1 MGFFENLKLSLS
13 GILAN
18 KMRSF
23 LTMLGIIIG
32 ISAVIT
38 ITTIGNSVSST
49 LSNTM
54 NKLGGTNNIYLYLEA
69 KYPENDED
77 WDTWEYP
84 EITSD
89 DTITDD
95 MIEELAEYLG
105 DDFKSVL
112 LTSYGGSGTATN
124 PNGEDYANVEINGVN
139 DGYCDDISSTIKL
152 LKGRWITKR
161 DCKEVKNVAMVSDV
175 FVRSYFGTEDIN
187 PIGQSFE
194 IDMNGTMQSYVIVG
208 VYEYNNALFGK
219 PDTSIPEKDRSTTVW
234 TSVTY
239 ATKSN
244 SNEYD
249 NNSIEGYQY
258 LQINA
263 QPSTDMNMFQM
274 NVQNFFDEKYA
285 DNPNWHTYLY
295 NSASEMSTIT
305 TVLNV
310 VTLAITIIAGISL
323 IVGGVGVMNI
333 MLVSITE
340 RTKEIG
346 IRKALGAKKSSI
358 RGQFI
363 TEAIML
369 CLIGGIIGILS
380 GIINS
385 IIIAQV
391 AKYVL
396 TNYYPD
402 EMSIISLTVSPNVL
416 AIVISVIFSMLTG
429 VFFGYYPANKAAK
442 MNPID
447 ALRYE

>member
-1 MGFFENLKLSLS
+1 MGFFENLKLSLN
-13 GILAN
+13 GIISN

-54 NKLGGTNNIYLYLEA
+54 NQLGGINNIYLYLEA
-69 KYPENDED
+69 KYPETDEE

-84 EITSD
+84 EMTSD
-89 DTITDD
+89 DTITDE
-95 MIEELAEYLG
+95 MIEELGEYLG
-105 DDFKSVL
+105 EDFRSVIL
-112 LTSYGGSGTATN
+112 SSYGGGGVATN
-124 PNGEDYANVEINGVN
+124 PNGEDYANVDIQGVN
-139 DGYCDDISSTIKL
+139 DGYCDDVSSTLKL
-152 LKGRWITKR
+152 LKGRWISKR
-161 DCKEVKNVAMVSDV
+161 DCKEVRNVALVSDT
-175 FVRSYFGTEDIN
+175 FVKNYFGNDDIN
-187 PIGQSFE
+187 PIGKSFE
-194 IDMNGTMQSYVIVG
+194 IDMNGLVQNYVIIG

-219 PDTSIPEKDRSTTVW
+219 PDTSIPEKDRSTTVF
-234 TSVTY
+234 TSVSF
-239 ATKSN
+239 ANKSN
-244 SNEYD
+244 PSSENALT
-249 NNSIEGYQY
+249 GYQNI
-258 LQINA
+258 QINA
-263 QPSTDMNMFQM
+263 QPFADMDMFQM
-274 NVQNFFDEKYA
+274 NVQNFFEDKYV

-295 NSASEMSTIT
+295 NSASEMSSIT
-305 TVLNV
+305 TALNV

-346 IRKALGAKKSSI
+346 IRKALGAKNNSI

-380 GIINS
+380 GILNS
-385 IIIAQV
+385 VIIAIV

-402 EMSIISLTVSPNVL
+402 EMSIISLTVSPNIL
-416 AIVISVIFSMLTG
+416 AIIISVIFSMLTG

>member
-1 MGFFENLKLSLS
+1 MGFFENLKLSLN
-13 GILAN
+13 GIISN

-38 ITTIGNSVSST
+38 ITTIGNSVSTT

-54 NKLGGTNNIYLYLEA
+54 NKLGGLNYLYLNLDA
-69 KYPENDED
+69 KYPENEED
-77 WDTWEYP
+77 WDDWEYP
-84 EITSD
+84 ELTSN
-89 DTITDD
+89 DTIKSDTIDQ
-95 MIEELAEYLG
+95 LAEYLG
-105 DDFKSVL
+105 NDFKYAVINN
-112 LTSYGGSGTATN
+112 YIGDGTATN
-124 PNGEDYANVEINGVN
+124 PNGKDYANVSISGIN
-139 DGYCDDISSTIKL
+139 DGYCQDVSSTINL
-152 LKGRWITKR
+152 LKGRWITSR
-161 DCKEVKNVAMVSDV
+161 DCTEIKNVAMVSDK
-175 FVRSYFGTEDIN
+175 FVSNYFGDENIN
-187 PIGQSFE
+187 PIGQTIE
-194 IDMNGTMQSYVIVG
+194 VDINGTICNFVIIG
-208 VYEYNNALFGK
+208 EYEYNNAVFGK
-219 PDTSIPEKDRSTTVW
+219 PDTSIPEKDRSTTIW
-234 TSVTY
+234 TSCNY
-239 ATKSN
+239 KL
-244 SNEYD
+244 
-249 NNSIEGYQY
+249 NNSDSENTVDGYQY
-258 LQINA
+258 LQISANDGVDI
-263 QPSTDMNMFQM
+263 STFQA
-274 NVQNFFDEKYA
+274 NVDQFFADYYA
-285 DNPNWHTYLY
+285 NNPNWQVSTY
-295 NSASEMSTIT
+295 NTSSDMKSIT
-305 TVLNV
+305 TALNV

-346 IRKALGAKKSSI
+346 IRKALGAKNNSI

-363 TEAIML
+363 MEAIMI

-385 IIIAQV
+385 VIIAQV

-402 EMSIISLTVSPNVL
+402 QMSIISLTVSPNVL
-416 AIVISVIFSMLTG
+416 AIIISVVFSMLTG

>member
-13 GILAN
+13 GIVSN

-38 ITTIGNSVSST
+38 ITTIGNSVSAT

-54 NKLGGTNNIYLYLEA
+54 NKLGGVNYLYINLDA

-84 EITSD
+84 QVTSD
-89 DTITDD
+89 DTIKDST
-95 MIEELAEYLG
+95 IEQLAKYLG
-105 DDFKSVL
+105 DDFKYVVISN
-112 LTSYGGSGTATN
+112 YIADGKATN
-124 PNGEDYANVEINGVN
+124 PNGEDYANVSISGVN
-139 DGYCDDISSTIKL
+139 DGYCQDMSSNIKL
-152 LKGRWITKR
+152 LKGRWITDR
-161 DCKEVKNVAMVSDV
+161 DCKENKNVAMVSDK
-175 FVRSYFGTEDIN
+175 FVKNYFGNENVN
-187 PIGQSFE
+187 PIGQNIE
-194 IDMNGTMQSYVIVG
+194 VDLNGSICNFVIVG
-208 VYEYNNALFGK
+208 VYEYSNAIFGK
-219 PDTSIPEKDRSTTVW
+219 PDTSVPEQDRSTTLW
-234 TSVTY
+234 TSSTY
-239 ATKSN
+239 KSPSS
-244 SNEYD
+244 SNDE
-249 NNSIEGYQY
+249 NQVEGYQN
-258 LQINA
+258 LQICANNGV
-263 QPSTDMNMFQM
+263 DMTEFQSK
-274 NVQNFFDEKYA
+274 VDQFFEDYYA
-285 DNPNWHTYLY
+285 DNPNWHTYTY
-295 NSASEMSTIT
+295 NASSDMSAIT
-305 TVLNV
+305 TALNV

-346 IRKALGAKKSSI
+346 IRKALGAKKGSI

-363 TEAIML
+363 MEAIMI

-402 EMSIISLTVSPNVL
+402 QMSMISLTVSPNVL

>member
-1 MGFFENLKLSLS
+1 MGFLENLRLSLS
-13 GILAN
+13 GILSN

-54 NKLGGTNNIYLYLEA
+54 NKLGGTNYIYLFLEA
-69 KYPENDED
+69 KYPEDDEA
-77 WDTWEYP
+77 WETWEYP

-89 DTITDD
+89 DTIK
-95 MIEELAEYLG
+95 EETIDALAEYLG
-105 DDFKSVL
+105 DDYKGVL
-112 LTSYGGSGTATN
+112 LSEYGGSGITTN
-124 PNGEDYANVEINGVN
+124 TKNLENYANVEVQGLN
-139 DGYCDDISSTIKL
+139 DGFCQYLSSAVTL
-152 LKGRWITKR
+152 LKGRWITDRDVREKR
-161 DCKEVKNVAMVSDV
+161 NVAIVSDTFVKN
-175 FVRSYFGTEDIN
+175 YFGDESIN
-187 PIGQSFE
+187 PIGQNIE
-194 IDMNGTMQSYVIVG
+194 VDMNGNMLNFVIVG
-208 VYEYNNALFGK
+208 VYEYSNAYFGK
-219 PDTSIPEKDRSTTVW
+219 PDTSIPEKDRYTTLW
-234 TSVTY
+234 TSVSY
-239 ATKSN
+239 A
-244 SNEYD
+244 
-249 NNSIEGYQY
+249 NSINPDSETQVEGYTE

-263 QPSTDMNMFQM
+263 NDGVDMTTFQA
-274 NVQNFFDEKYA
+274 NVDLFFEDYYA
-285 DNPNWHTYLY
+285 DNQNWHTYSY
-295 NSASEMSTIT
+295 NTSSEMETINMA
-305 TVLNV
+305 LSI

-346 IRKALGAKKSSI
+346 IRKALGAKKGSI
-358 RGQFI
+358 KGQFI

-385 IIIAQV
+385 IVIAQV
-391 AKYVL
+391 AKYL
-396 TNYYPD
+396 LINYYPD
-402 EMSIISLTVSPNVL
+402 EMSLISLTVEPNVL
-416 AIVISVIFSMLTG
+416 AIIISVIFSMLTG
-429 VFFGYYPANKAAK
+429 VFFGYYPANKASK

>member
-1 MGFFENLKLSLS
+1 MGFLENLKLSLS
-13 GILAN
+13 GIVSN

-38 ITTIGNSVSST
+38 ITTIGNSVSAT

-54 NKLGGTNNIYLYLEA
+54 NKLGGVNYLYIYLDA
-69 KYPENDED
+69 KYPENQED
-77 WDTWEYP
+77 WDDWEYP
-84 EITSD
+84 EVTSD
-89 DTITDD
+89 DTIKDST
-95 MIEELAEYLG
+95 IEQLAEYLG
-105 DDFKSVL
+105 DDFKYVVINN
-112 LTSYGGSGTATN
+112 YVGDGKATN
-124 PNGEDYANVEINGVN
+124 PNGEDYANVSISGVN
-139 DGYCDDISSTIKL
+139 DGYCEDISATIKL
-152 LKGRWITKR
+152 LKGRWITDR
-161 DCKEVKNVAMVSDV
+161 DCKENKNVTMVSDK
-175 FVRSYFGTEDIN
+175 FVKNYFGDENVN
-187 PIGQSFE
+187 PIGQNIE
-194 IDMNGTMQSYVIVG
+194 VDLNGSICNFVIVG
-208 VYEYNNALFGK
+208 VYEYSNALFGK
-219 PDTSIPEKDRSTTVW
+219 PDASIPEKDRSTTLW
-234 TSVTY
+234 TSSTY
-239 ATKSN
+239 QAPSSSSDETQV
-244 SNEYD
+244 
-249 NNSIEGYQY
+249 EGYQN
-258 LQINA
+258 LQICANNGV
-263 QPSTDMNMFQM
+263 DMATFQS
-274 NVQNFFDEKYA
+274 NVDQFFEDYYA
-285 DNPNWHTYLY
+285 DNPNWHTSTY
-295 NSASEMSTIT
+295 NASSDMTAIT
-305 TVLNV
+305 TALNV

-346 IRKALGAKKSSI
+346 IRKALGAKKGSI

-363 TEAIML
+363 MEAIMI

-402 EMSIISLTVSPNVL
+402 EMGMISLTVSPNVL
-416 AIVISVIFSMLTG
+416 AIVVSVIFSMLTG

>member
-13 GILAN
+13 GILSN

-54 NKLGGTNNIYLYLEA
+54 NKLGGINYLYISLDA

-84 EITSD
+84 ELTSD
-89 DTITDD
+89 DTIKDD
-95 MIEELAEYLG
+95 TIDQLAEYLG
-105 DDFKSVL
+105 DDFKYVVISNYIGDGV
-112 LTSYGGSGTATN
+112 ATN
-124 PNGEDYANVEINGVN
+124 PNGEDYANVSVTGIN
-139 DGYCDDISSTIKL
+139 DGYCQDISSIVKL
-152 LKGRWITKR
+152 LKGRWITSR
-161 DCKEVKNVAMVSDV
+161 DCKEVKNVAMVSDK
-175 FVRSYFGTEDIN
+175 FIQNYFGDENVN
-187 PIGQSFE
+187 PIGQSIE
-194 IDMNGTMQSYVIVG
+194 VDMNGSLCNFVIVG
-208 VYEYNNALFGK
+208 VYEYSNTYFGK
-219 PDTSIPEKDRSTTVW
+219 PDTSIPEKDRTTTIW
-234 TSVTY
+234 TSANYT
-239 ATKSN
+239 APS
-244 SNEYD
+244 SLDME
-249 NNSIEGYQY
+249 NSIEGYQY
-258 LQINA
+258 LQISANNGV
-263 QPSTDMNMFQM
+263 DMTMFQA
-274 NVQNFFDEKYA
+274 NVDQFFENYYA
-285 DNPNWHTYLY
+285 DNPNWHTYTY
-295 NSASEMSTIT
+295 NAASDMSMIT
-305 TVLNV
+305 TALNV

-346 IRKALGAKKSSI
+346 IRKALGAKKRSI

-363 TEAIML
+363 MEAIML

-396 TNYYPD
+396 TNFYPD
-402 EMSIISLTVSPNVL
+402 EMTMISLTVEPNLL
-416 AIVISVIFSMLTG
+416 AIIISVAFSMLTG

>member
-13 GILAN
+13 GILSN

-54 NKLGGTNNIYLYLEA
+54 NKLGGTNNLYLYLDA
-69 KYPENDED
+69 RYPENEED
-77 WDTWEYP
+77 WETWEYP
-84 EITSD
+84 EMTTED
-89 DTITDD
+89 AITDE
-95 MIEELAEYLG
+95 MIDELEEYLG
-105 DDFKSVL
+105 DDFRSVL
-112 LTSYGGSGTATN
+112 LTAYGGSGIATN
-124 PNGEDYANVEINGVN
+124 PNGEDYANVSIQGVN
-139 DGYCDDISSTIKL
+139 NGYCDDISSTLKL
-152 LKGRWITKR
+152 LKGRWISKR
-161 DCKEVKNVAMVSDV
+161 DCKEARNVAIVSDT
-175 FVRSYFGTEDIN
+175 FIKSYFGKEDIN
-187 PIGQSFE
+187 PIGKSFE
-194 IDMNGTMQSYVIVG
+194 IDYNGTIQSYVIIG
-208 VYEYNNALFGK
+208 VYEYNNAIFGK
-219 PDTSIPEKDRSTTVW
+219 PDTSIPEKDRSTTVFSSIGFVNK
-234 TSVTY
+234 TTPESMDGN
-239 ATKSN
+239 A
-244 SNEYD
+244 
-249 NNSIEGYQY
+249 IEGYSS
-258 LQINA
+258 LQVNA
-263 QPSTDMNMFQM
+263 QPSADMDIFQA
-274 NVQNFFDEKYA
+274 NVQSFFDEKYA
-285 DNPNWHTYLY
+285 NNPNWNISLY
-295 NSASEMSTIT
+295 NSASEMTTIN
-305 TVLNV
+305 TVLNI

-346 IRKALGAKKSSI
+346 IRKALGAKKGSI

-380 GIINS
+380 GILNS
-385 IIIAQV
+385 VIIAQV
-391 AKYVL
+391 AEYVL

-402 EMSIISLTVSPNVL
+402 EMSIVSLTVSPNVL
-416 AIVISVIFSMLTG
+416 AIIISVIFSMLTG

>member
-13 GILAN
+13 GILSN

-54 NKLGGTNNIYLYLEA
+54 NDLGGLNYIYVNLDA
-69 KYPENDED
+69 KYPENDAD

-84 EITSD
+84 ELTSN
-89 DTITDD
+89 DTIKDET
-95 MIEELAEYLG
+95 IEQLAEYLG
-105 DDFKSVL
+105 DDYKYTVINNSCGAGVAKN
-112 LTSYGGSGTATN
+112 S
-124 PNGEDYANVEINGVN
+124 NGENYANVYIGGVN
-139 DGYCDDISSTIKL
+139 EGYCQDVSKMLKL
-152 LKGRWITKR
+152 LKGRWINSR
-161 DCKEVKNVAMVSDV
+161 DCKETKNVALVADK
-175 FVRSYFGTEDIN
+175 FVKSYFGDENAN
-187 PIGQSFE
+187 PIGQNIEMEMLDGSVCSF
-194 IDMNGTMQSYVIVG
+194 VIVG
-208 VYEYNNALFGK
+208 VYEYNNTVFGK
-219 PDTSIPEKDRSTTVW
+219 PDTSIPEKDRNTTLW
-234 TSVTY
+234 TSTSYCSTIAPNSDIILDGYEYIQVT
-239 ATKSN
+239 AN
-244 SNEYD
+244 D
-249 NNSIEGYQY
+249 GV
-258 LQINA
+258 
-263 QPSTDMNMFQM
+263 DMTMFQAKID
-274 NVQNFFDEKYA
+274 QFFEEYYA
-285 DNPNWHTYLY
+285 DNPNWHTYTY
-295 NSASEMSTIT
+295 NASSDMSTINT
-305 TVLNV
+305 ALAV

-346 IRKALGAKKSSI
+346 IRKALGAKKGSI

-402 EMSIISLTVSPNVL
+402 EMTMISLTVEPNLL
-416 AIVISVIFSMLTG
+416 AIIISVAFSMLTG